1 MALLK
6 FELVNRTDVQVGA
19 PVLCRF
25 EVFLVWFV
33 NMSVC
38 FPTLV
43 TSTIT
48 AFAKAALACAFPNFI
63 MAAHVDGLETRLAGV
78 SNMSQLNVVV
88 FARTSLSH
96 GAPWKR
102 ENRVAKPI
110 SSR

>member
-43 TSTIT
+43 TSTIV

-78 SNMSQLNVVV
+78 S
-88 FARTSLSH
+88 RTSLSH
-96 GAPWKR
+96 GAPWKSDIDLK
-102 ENRVAKPI
+102 EGKPE
-110 SSR
+110 RKTNQ